1 LLAMDVNDDAGILNA
16 RDALWFFASKLAPAI
31 HGALWMN
38 HKVAFSFADGKT
50 LFFPVG
56 ANEILLDA
64 ALRNGIK
71 IPLDCREGVC
81 GTCQGRCESGD
92 YSQDYVDEEAL
103 SSLDLQ
109 QRKMLSCQT
118 RVKSDA
124 AFYFDFD
131 SSLCNAPGPVQIR
144 STVCEARQ
152 VSASTA
158 ILYLQLD
165 QALEFLPGQYARLSI
180 PGTSSQRSYSFANRP
195 GERLQFLIRL
205 LPDGV
210 MSNYIRERCQVGDEV
225 VLEAPLGAFYLR
237 HVNRPLVLVAGG
249 TGLSALLGMLDELA
263 ASGCAQPVH
272 LYYGVRS
279 AADLCEATRIKAY
292 AEKIAGFRYTEV
304 LSDPSP
310 DWSGKRGYLTEHF
323 DLAQLRDL
331 SADMYVCG
339 PPPMVESIK
348 IWLQD
353 KALDNV
359 QLYYEKFTESN
370 I

>member
-1 LLAMDVNDDAGILNA
+1 
-16 RDALWFFASKLAPAI
+16 
-31 HGALWMN
+31 MN

-50 LFFPVG
+50 LFFAVG

-64 ALRNGIK
+64 ALRSGIK

-131 SSLCNAPGPVQIR
+131 SSLCNAPGPLRLTGKVCQVQ
-144 STVCEARQ
+144 Q
-152 VSASTA
+152 VSSSTA
-158 ILYLQLD
+158 IMHIQLEQPLD
-165 QALEFLPGQYARLSI
+165 FLPGQYARLSI
-180 PGTSSQRSYSFANRP
+180 PGTEQQRSYSFANRP
-195 GERLQFLIRL
+195 GSRLQFLIRL

-210 MSNYIRERCQVGDEV
+210 MSNYLRERCQVGDELQ
-225 VLEAPLGAFYLR
+225 LEAPLGAFYLR
-237 HVNRPLVLVAGG
+237 HVTRPLVLVAGG
-249 TGLSALLGMLDELA
+249 TGLSALLGMLDQLVER
-263 ASGCAQPVH
+263 GCEQPVH
-272 LYYGVRS
+272 LYYGVRG
-279 AADLCEATRIKAY
+279 AEDLCEAERIQDY
-292 AEKIAGFRYTEV
+292 ARTLQGFRYTQV

-310 DWSGKRGYLTEHF
+310 QWTGKRGYLTEHF
-323 DLAQLRDL
+323 DMAELRDRP
-331 SADMYVCG
+331 ADMYVCG

-348 IWLQD
+348 NWLLDQ
-353 KALDNV
+353 ALDGV

>member
-1 LLAMDVNDDAGILNA
+1 
-16 RDALWFFASKLAPAI
+16 
-31 HGALWMN
+31 MN

-56 ANEILLDA
+56 AHEILLDA

-92 YSQDYVDEEAL
+92 YTQDDVDEEAL

-124 AFYFDFD
+124 TFYFDFD
-131 SSLCNAPGPVQIR
+131 SSLCNVPGPVHVR
-144 STVCEARQ
+144 GTVSEVQ
-152 VSASTA
+152 LVSASTA
-158 ILYLQLD
+158 ILQVQVEASLD
-165 QALEFLPGQYARLSI
+165 FLPGQYARLSV
-180 PGTSSQRSYSFANRP
+180 PGIDSWRSYSFANLP
-195 GERLQFLIRL
+195 GNYLQFLVRL

-210 MSNYIRERCQVGDEV
+210 MSNYLRERCQVGDEV

-237 HVNRPLVLVAGG
+237 HVTQPLVLVAGG

-263 ASGCAQPVH
+263 ANGCDQPVH
-272 LYYGVRS
+272 LYYGVRTEQ
-279 AADLCEATRIKAY
+279 DLCEAARISGY
-292 AEKIAGFRYTEV
+292 ASKIADFRYTEV
-304 LSDPSP
+304 LSDASAQ
-310 DWSGKRGYLTEHF
+310 WTGKRGYLTEHF
-323 DLAQLRDL
+323 DLAELRDR

-339 PPPMVESIK
+339 PPPMVESIQQ
-348 IWLQD
+348 WLADQ
-353 KALDNV
+353 ALDSV
-359 QLYYEKFTESN
+359 QLYYEKFTQSN

>member
-1 LLAMDVNDDAGILNA
+1 
-16 RDALWFFASKLAPAI
+16 
-31 HGALWMN
+31 MN

-81 GTCQGRCESGD
+81 GTCQGRCESGE
-92 YSQDYVDEEAL
+92 YTQDYVDEEAL

-118 RVKSDA
+118 RVQSDA

-131 SSLCNAPGPVQIR
+131 SSLCNAPGPVR
-144 STVCEARQ
+144 VRGTVSEVRQ
-152 VSASTA
+152 VSSSTA
-158 ILYLQLD
+158 TLLVQLD
-165 QALEFLPGQYARLSI
+165 EPLDFLPGQYARLSV
-180 PGTSSQRSYSFANRP
+180 PGTDSWRSYSFANRP
-195 GERLQFLIRL
+195 GNQLQFLVRL

-210 MSNYIRERCQVGDEV
+210 MSNYLRERCQVGDQ
-225 VLEAPLGAFYLR
+225 VLMDAPLGAFYLR
-237 HVNRPLVLVAGG
+237 HVSQPLVLVAGG

-263 ASGCAQPVH
+263 AHGCDQAVH
-272 LYYGVRS
+272 LYYGVRH
-279 AADLCEATRIKAY
+279 AEDLCEAQRIKTY
-292 AEKIAGFRYTEV
+292 ASKIANFRYTEV
-304 LSDPSP
+304 LSNPSP
-310 DWSGKRGYLTEHF
+310 EWPGKRGYLTEHF
-323 DLAQLRDL
+323 DLAELRDQ

-339 PPPMVESIK
+339 PPPMVESIQQ
-348 IWLQD
+348 WLVDQ
-353 KALDNV
+353 ALDGV
-359 QLYYEKFTESN
+359 QLYYEKFTQSN

>member
-1 LLAMDVNDDAGILNA
+1 
-16 RDALWFFASKLAPAI
+16 
-31 HGALWMN
+31 MN

-81 GTCQGRCESGD
+81 GTCQGRCESGE
-92 YSQDYVDEEAL
+92 YTQDYVDEEAL

-118 RVKSDA
+118 RVQSDA
-124 AFYFDFD
+124 TFYFDFD
-131 SSLCNAPGPVQIR
+131 SSLCNASGPVQVR
-144 STVCEARQ
+144 GTVSDVQQ
-152 VSASTA
+152 VSTSTA
-158 ILYLQLD
+158 ILQVQLD
-165 QALEFLPGQYARLSI
+165 QPLDFLPGQYARVAV
-180 PGTSSQRSYSFANRP
+180 PGTDSWRSYSFANRP
-195 GERLQFLIRL
+195 GNQLQFLVRL

-210 MSNYIRERCQVGDEV
+210 MSNYLRERCQAGDAML
-225 VLEAPLGAFYLR
+225 LEAPLGAFYLR
-237 HVNRPLVLVAGG
+237 HVTRPLVLVAGG

-263 ASGCAQPVH
+263 ANGCSQPVH

-279 AADLCEATRIKAY
+279 AEDLCEAARIQDY
-292 AEKIAGFRYTEV
+292 ARKIPGFRYTEV
-304 LSDPSP
+304 LSDASSEWP
-310 DWSGKRGYLTEHF
+310 GKRGYLTEHF
-323 DLAQLRDL
+323 DLAELRDR

-339 PPPMVESIK
+339 PPPMVESIQQ
-348 IWLQD
+348 WLVDQ
-353 KALDNV
+353 ALDGV
-359 QLYYEKFTESN
+359 QLYYEKFTQSN

>member
-1 LLAMDVNDDAGILNA
+1 
-16 RDALWFFASKLAPAI
+16 
-31 HGALWMN
+31 MN

-131 SSLCNAPGPVQIR
+131 SSLCNAPGPVHIR
-144 STVCEARQ
+144 GTVSEVQQ

-158 ILYLQLD
+158 ILHLQLASSLD
-165 QALEFLPGQYARLSI
+165 FLPGQYARLSI
-180 PGTSSQRSYSFANRP
+180 PGTDSWRAYSFANRP
-195 GERLQFLIRL
+195 GDQLQFLIRL

-210 MSNYIRERCQVGDEV
+210 MSNYIRERCQVGDELL
-225 VLEAPLGAFYLR
+225 LEAPLGAFYLR
-237 HVNRPLVLVAGG
+237 HVTQPLVLVAGG
-249 TGLSALLGMLDELA
+249 TGLSALLGMLDDLA
-263 ASGCAQPVH
+263 ASACPQPVH
-272 LYYGVRS
+272 LYYGVRG
-279 AADLCEATRIKAY
+279 AADLCEAARIKAY
-292 AEKIAGFRYTEV
+292 ADKIPGFRYTEV
-304 LSDPSP
+304 LSDAPP
-310 DWSGKRGYLTEHF
+310 GWTGKRGYLTEHF
-323 DLAQLRDL
+323 DLAQLRDQ

-348 IWLQD
+348 QWLLDQ
-353 KALDNV
+353 ALDGV